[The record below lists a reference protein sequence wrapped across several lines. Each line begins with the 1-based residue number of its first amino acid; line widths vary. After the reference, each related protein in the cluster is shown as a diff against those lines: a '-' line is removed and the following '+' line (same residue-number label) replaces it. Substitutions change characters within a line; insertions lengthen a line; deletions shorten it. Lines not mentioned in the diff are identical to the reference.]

1 MGSIWPSSP
10 RKDIAEPAM
19 AFHTHL
25 EATIAFYR
33 TSSLPYG
40 VVREGLALA
49 WRSCGV
55 SCLRC
60 SLADDF
66 RLTASSHTTTQ
77 HHHN

>member
-19 AFHTHL
+19 AFLMHL
-25 EATIAFYR
+25 EATIALSR
-33 TSSLPYG
+33 TSSLPRG
-40 VVREGLALA
+40 VAREDLASA

-60 SLADDF
+60 FADE
-66 RLTASSHTTTQ
+66 
-77 HHHN
+77 